1 MSQANLSL
9 TKVSR
14 LSDQFYLDA
23 VNSSAKQPVIIY
35 NNAAMDIQENEA
47 ESIKNSARAIAQE
60 MASQKRDKMRHIVGN
75 RKNQI
80 LMQQVN
86 TSTNNAV
93 RMEQRK
99 ANSSMELQPII

>member
-1 MSQANLSL
+1 M
-9 TKVSR
+9 
-14 LSDQFYLDA
+14 DA
-23 VNSSAKQPVIIY
+23 IHSSAKQPVIIY

-47 ESIKNSARAIAQE
+47 ESIKNSARQIAQE

-86 TSTNNAV
+86 TTN
-93 RMEQRK
+93 RMEVRK
-99 ANSSMELQPII
+99 ANTSMELQPIV